1 MEQLISW
8 AVVVSGI
15 LIVRYSLNGLRVKRI
30 RGYNKWKM
38 RLIKKGG
45 KTESILV

>member
-15 LIVRYSLNGLRVKRI
+15 LIAIYSLYGLRVKRI
-30 RGYNKWKM
+30 LGYNKWKM
-38 RLIKKGG
+38 RLIKK
-45 KTESILV
+45 EV